1 MNKEEVKRI
10 LLENN
15 VSVKKQYGQ
24 NFLLDENV
32 LNNIITNAK
41 INKDSFVIEIGPG
54 LGFLTNYLSKNANNV
69 LCYEIDSEMVEVI
82 KSRNFENVDIEFKDF
97 LKANINEDIK
107 KYNKNNLEV
116 VLVANLPYYIT
127 TPILLKI
134 LEETSCVNRMVVMMQ
149 KEVALRICGKP
160 STKDYNSLSV
170 LIQYFTNPKY
180 LFTVKP
186 GSFYPEPG
194 VDSAVIEIKY
204 KDEIDSVATDLN
216 YFLKFNRNI
225 FAQRR
230 KTLMNNLQKAYS
242 YKKEDMLNILENKNI
257 SSTIRSE
264 ALSVEEIVDLANT
277 FYQTFE
283 K

>member
-69 LCYEIDSEMVEVI
+69 LCYEIDSEMVNVI
-82 KSRNFENVDIEFKDF
+82 KSRNYENVDIEFKDF

-116 VLVANLPYYIT
+116 VVVANLPYYIT

-134 LEETSCVNRMVVMMQ
+134 LEETSMVNRMVVMMQ

-160 STKDYNSLSV
+160 STKDYNCLSV
-170 LIQYFTNPKY
+170 LIQYFTDPKY

-204 KDEIDSVATDLN
+204 KDEIISKATNLN

-242 YKKEDMLNILENKNI
+242 YKKEDMLKILESKNI
-257 SSTIRSE
+257 SLTIRSE

>member
-69 LCYEIDSEMVEVI
+69 LCYEIDSEMVNVI
-82 KSRNFENVDIEFKDF
+82 KSRNYENVDIEFKDF

-116 VLVANLPYYIT
+116 VVVANLPYYIT

-134 LEETSCVNRMVVMMQ
+134 LEETSMVNRMVVMMQ

-160 STKDYNSLSV
+160 STKDYNCLSV
-170 LIQYFTNPKY
+170 LIQYFTDPKY

-204 KDEIDSVATDLN
+204 KDEIISKATNLN

-242 YKKEDMLNILENKNI
+242 YKKEDMLKILESKNI
-257 SSTIRSE
+257 SLTIRSE
-264 ALSVEEIVDLANT
+264 VLSVEEIVDLANT

>member
-82 KSRNFENVDIEFKDF
+82 KSRNYENVDIEFKDF

>member
-1 MNKEEVKRI
+1 MNKEEVKKI

-15 VSVKKQYGQ
+15 ISVKKQYGQ

-32 LNNIITNAK
+32 LNNIVKSAN
-41 INKDSFVIEIGPG
+41 INKGSFVIEIGPG
-54 LGFLTNYLSKNANNV
+54 LGFLTNYLSKYANNV
-69 LCYEIDSEMVEVI
+69 LCYEIDSEMVEI
-82 KSRNFENVDIEFKDF
+82 LKSKNFDNVDIEYKDF
-97 LKANINEDIK
+97 LKANISDDIK

-116 VLVANLPYYIT
+116 VVVANLPYYIT

-134 LEETSCVNRMVVMMQ
+134 LEETSLVNRMVVMMQ
-149 KEVALRICGKP
+149 KEVAQRICGKP
-160 STKDYNSLSV
+160 STKDYNCLSV

-186 GSFYPEPG
+186 TSFYPEPG

-204 KDEIDSVATDLN
+204 KDEFTCKAIDLN

-242 YKKEDMLNILENKNI
+242 YDKQEMLNVLHKLQI
-257 SSTIRSE
+257 SPTIRSE
-264 ALSVEEIVDLANT
+264 ALSVSEIVELANI
-277 FYQTFE
+277 F
-283 K
+283 

>member
-69 LCYEIDSEMVEVI
+69 LCYEIDSEMVNVI
-82 KSRNFENVDIEFKDF
+82 KSRNYENVDIEFKDF

-116 VLVANLPYYIT
+116 VVVANLPYYIT

-134 LEETSCVNRMVVMMQ
+134 LEETSMVNRMVVMMQ

-160 STKDYNSLSV
+160 STKDYNCLSV
-170 LIQYFTNPKY
+170 LIQFFTDPKY

-204 KDEIDSVATDLN
+204 KDEIISKATNLN

-242 YKKEDMLNILENKNI
+242 YKKEDMLKILESKNI
-257 SSTIRSE
+257 SLTIRSE

>member
-82 KSRNFENVDIEFKDF
+82 KSRNYENVDIEFKDF

-116 VLVANLPYYIT
+116 VVVANLPYYIT

-134 LEETSCVNRMVVMMQ
+134 LEETSLVNRMVVMMQ

>member
-69 LCYEIDSEMVEVI
+69 LCYEIDSEMVNVI
-82 KSRNFENVDIEFKDF
+82 KSRNYENVDIEFKDF

-107 KYNKNNLEV
+107 KYNKNHLEV
-116 VLVANLPYYIT
+116 VVVANLPYYIT

-134 LEETSCVNRMVVMMQ
+134 LEETSMVNRMVVMMQ

-160 STKDYNSLSV
+160 STKDYNCLSV

-204 KDEIDSVATDLN
+204 KDEIISKTTNLN